1 LNLIFFQGDFFI
13 VLNDICGIF
22 HQNLETMNRKLV
34 LLSMILILGVS
45 ANAQYKKFN
54 FGLKAAPQVGWM
66 KTNADTYTSNGA
78 RLGFGWGF
86 VTEVNFTENHSF
98 GTGFNVLFN
107 GGKLRYPY
115 AIGQDTGIMDR
126 TYKLKSIEIPLT
138 LKMRTNPIGDFQ
150 YFGQIG
156 FGTSFLLNAK
166 GEDEFAFNSSVEKDN
181 GNLNNVAF
189 LRESL
194 IIGLGAEYK
203 LEAGTTLGLGLQ
215 FNNGFTDI
223 LTGKSA
229 VDSSI
234 KEKAFTNF
242 IELNAFVLF

>member
-1 LNLIFFQGDFFI
+1 
-13 VLNDICGIF
+13 
-22 HQNLETMNRKLV
+22 MNKKIV
-34 LLSMILILGVS
+34 LLSLILIIGAS

-66 KTNADTYTSNGA
+66 RTNADTYSSEGA

-107 GGKLRYPY
+107 GGKLKYPD
-115 AIGQDTGIMDR
+115 IQSPNTGTMSRI
-126 TYKLKSIEIPLT
+126 YKLKSIEIPLT
-138 LKMRTNPIGDFQ
+138 LKMRTNPINGIK

-156 FGTSFLLNAK
+156 FGTAFLLNAK
-166 GEDEFAFNSSVEKDN
+166 GDDDFTYGTTVASKV
-181 GNLNNVAF
+181 GNISNVAF

-194 IIGLGAEYK
+194 IIGLGAEYT
-203 LEAGTTLGLGLQ
+203 LDAGTTLGLGLQ

-223 LTGKSA
+223 LTGKNA
-229 VDSSI
+229 VDTSI

>member
-1 LNLIFFQGDFFI
+1 
-13 VLNDICGIF
+13 
-22 HQNLETMNRKLV
+22 MNRKLV
-34 LLSMILILGVS
+34 LLSIILIMGVS
-45 ANAQYKKFN
+45 AHAQYKKFN
-54 FGLKAAPQVGWM
+54 FGLKAAPQVGWIR
-66 KTNADTYTSNGA
+66 TNAETYSSEGA

-86 VTEVNFTENHSF
+86 VTEVHFTENHSF

-107 GGKLRYPY
+107 GGSLKYPH
-115 AIGQDTGIMDR
+115 AIGQDTGIMSR

-166 GEDEFAFNSSVEKDN
+166 GVDEFAFNSSVETDE
-181 GNLNNVAF
+181 GNLSNVAF

-194 IIGLGAEYK
+194 IIGLGAEYT
-203 LEAGTTLGLGLQ
+203 LDAGTTLGLGLQ

-223 LTGKSA
+223 LTGKNA

-234 KEKAFTNF
+234 KEKGYTNF

>member
-1 LNLIFFQGDFFI
+1 MNKKLI
-13 VLNDICGIF
+13 
-22 HQNLETMNRKLV
+22 
-34 LLSMILILGVS
+34 LLFSMILLIGFT

-54 FGLKAAPQVGWM
+54 FGLKAAPQVSWM
-66 KTNADTYTSNGA
+66 RTNADTYSSEGA

-86 VTEVNFTENHSF
+86 CSEINFTENHSF
-98 GTGFNVLFN
+98 ATGFNVLFN
-107 GGKLRYPY
+107 GGKLKYPD
-115 AIGQDTGIMDR
+115 IQSTVTGTMLR

-166 GEDEFAFNSSVEKDN
+166 GDDEFTYGTDTYDDG
-181 GNLNNVAF
+181 GNLSNVAF

-194 IIGLGAEYK
+194 IIGLGAEYT
-203 LEAGTTLGLGLQ
+203 LDAGTTLGLGLQ

-223 LTGKSA
+223 LTGKNA
-229 VDSSI
+229 VDASI
-234 KEKAFTNF
+234 KEKAYTNF